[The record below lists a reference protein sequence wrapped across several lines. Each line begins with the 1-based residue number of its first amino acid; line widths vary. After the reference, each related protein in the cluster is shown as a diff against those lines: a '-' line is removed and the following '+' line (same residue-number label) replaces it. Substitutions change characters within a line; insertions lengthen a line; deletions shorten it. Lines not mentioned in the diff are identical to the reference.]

1 MKRRSF
7 LQLGAVAS
15 SFSLLNSNKSF
26 AHTVKPSKVIVL
38 GAGFSGLSAA
48 LTLFDKKTEFV
59 VLESRNRIGGRV
71 FTHKIDE
78 QADLRVE
85 LGAEWVGDSHEEVKK
100 LCERFKIKLHDNRFE
115 TDLYFRGKY
124 STVKRWDFDPS
135 WQKKLE
141 NLFEE
146 FKKLNPEQQKQ
157 FDRLNWWRY
166 LVNNGIPEND
176 LFFRELLD
184 STDFGESIRHVSAFA
199 AISEYAYSS
208 KKNEMDFKMEGGNNT
223 LSDKIADY
231 IGREKILT
239 DHHVEAVIQSS
250 KGVTV
255 KCSNGKTFTADKI
268 ICTVPTFSLGRI
280 NFSPSL
286 PKATLHA
293 IDALQYARINKCVGL
308 YNQRF
313 WKREDFDMITDTPAH
328 YFYHATKN
336 QNSIKGA
343 LTSYTIGEK
352 ADIFGWQNDESRKQ
366 IITDYIHPIGN
377 ARNLLQKVVN
387 YNWGQDKYSKGAY
400 AIYGTG
406 QWFSIQPLLKK
417 PHLNVHF
424 AGEHLA
430 EWQGFMEGAI
440 ITGRDAVNEILN

>member
-15 SFSLLNSNKSF
+15 SFSLLNSTKSF

-48 LTLFDKKTEFV
+48 LTLFDKKVDFV

-100 LCERFKIKLHDNRFE
+100 LCERFKIKLNDNRFE

-141 NLFEE
+141 KLLEE
-146 FKKLNPEQQKQ
+146 FKNLNPEQQKQ
-157 FDRLNWWRY
+157 FDRLDWWRY

-239 DHHVEAVIQSS
+239 DHHVEAVIQSG

-255 KCSNGKTFTADKI
+255 KCSNGKIFTADKI
-268 ICTVPTFSLGRI
+268 ICTVPTFSLGQI

-308 YNQRF
+308 YSQRF

-336 QNSIKGA
+336 QDSIKGA

-377 ARNLLQKVVN
+377 ARNLLQKIVN

-406 QWFSIQPLLKK
+406 QWFTIQPLLKK
-417 PHLNVHF
+417 HHLNVHF

>member
-7 LQLGAVAS
+7 LGLAAS
-15 SFSLLNSNKSF
+15 SAMLLNQSTF
-26 AHTVKPSKVIVL
+26 AHTVKPSKVVIL

-48 LTLFDKKTEFV
+48 LTLFDKKIDFV
-59 VLESRNRIGGRV
+59 ILESRNRIGGRV

-85 LGAEWVGDSHEEVKK
+85 LGAEWVGDSHIEVKN
-100 LCERFKIKLHDNRFE
+100 LCERFRIQLNDNRFD

-124 STVKRWDFDPS
+124 SKVNKWDFDAD
-135 WQKKLE
+135 WKKKLE
-141 NLFEE
+141 GLLES
-146 FKKLNPEQQKQ
+146 FKKLTGEQQKL
-157 FDRLNWWRY
+157 FDRLDWWRY

-176 LFFRELLD
+176 LYFRELMD
-184 STDFGESIRHVSAFA
+184 STDFGESIRHVSAYA
-199 AISEYAYSS
+199 AIGEYAFSS
-208 KKNEMDFKMEGGNNT
+208 KKNEMDFKMEGGNST
-223 LSDKIADY
+223 LADKIADY

-239 DHHVEAVIQSS
+239 DHHVEAIIQKG
-250 KGVTV
+250 KGVSV
-255 KCSNGKTFTADKI
+255 KCANGKTFEADRL
-268 ICTVPTFSLGRI
+268 ICTVPTFALSQI
-280 NFSPSL
+280 NFSPAL
-286 PKATLHA
+286 PKTKLHA
-293 IDALQYARINKCVGL
+293 LDALQYARINKCVGL
-308 YNQRF
+308 FSQRF

-336 QNSIKGA
+336 QHNTKGA
-343 LTSYTIGEK
+343 LTSYSIGEK
-352 ADIFGWQNDESRKQ
+352 ADMFGWHGDDYRKQ
-366 IITDYIHPIGN
+366 TIIDSIRPIGD
-377 ARNLLQKVVN
+377 ARNYLQKVVN

-406 QWFSIQPLLKK
+406 QWFTLQPELKK

-440 ITGRDAVNEILN
+440 VSGRDAVLEAIK

>member
-7 LQLGAVAS
+7 LQLGAAAS
-15 SFSLLNSNKSF
+15 SFSLLNSTKSS

-100 LCERFKIKLHDNRFE
+100 LCERFKIKLNDNRFE

-141 NLFEE
+141 KLLEE

-157 FDRLNWWRY
+157 FDRLDWWRY

-239 DHHVEAVIQSS
+239 DHHVEAVIQSG
-250 KGVTV
+250 KGVMV

-308 YNQRF
+308 YSQRF

-336 QNSIKGA
+336 QDSIKGA